1 MSWNKR
7 SDRLELIDLGPQH
20 YTQEEYLDC
29 LHQLGKVGKYLGG
42 DRASY
47 QAIDHLIPRPAS
59 ILDVGCGG
67 GDFTQKLGKRYSS
80 CQIKGIDISGE
91 AIDYAKKHHQRN
103 NVSFDSCLL
112 CNVSSK
118 SYDVVIATLVCHH
131 LNDDELILFLK
142 DCTRIAK
149 KAVIIN
155 DLHRHPLA
163 WFAFKLSAPLIF
175 RNRLIT
181 HDGALSIKRAFTRKD
196 WQKYLEALH
205 AKGKITWHWP
215 FRWIVTLEPDST
227 I

>member
-1 MSWNKR
+1 MNWQKR
-7 SDRLELIDLGPQH
+7 SDQLELIDLGSQH
-20 YTQEEYLDC
+20 YTQGEYFDC
-29 LHQLGKVGKYLGG
+29 LHQLGKVGEYLGG

-47 QAIDHLIPRPAS
+47 KAIDLLFPRPTS

-80 CQIKGIDISGE
+80 CQIKGIDISSK
-91 AIDYAKKHHQRN
+91 AVSYAKMHNQGN
-103 NVSFDSCLL
+103 NVTFDSCFL
-112 CNVSSK
+112 CNIPSK
-118 SYDVVIATLVCHH
+118 SYDVVISTLVCHH
-131 LNDDELILFLK
+131 LNDAELILFLK

-163 WFAFKLSAPLIF
+163 WLAFILSAPILF

-181 HDGALSIKRAFTRKD
+181 HDGALSIKRAFTKKD
-196 WQKYLEALH
+196 WQGYLEAFH

-215 FRWIVTLEPDST
+215 FRWIVTLEPQ
-227 I
+227 